1 MRIFEDTGKH
11 EPPSAMHRFVEKLL
25 GAGSVIVLVFIV
37 LYAFSFFSSPA
48 SAHGGRLAADGCHM
62 DRSTGVRHCHRG
74 PNAGQA
80 SRQRDGTPY
89 YPNCDAARAAGVA
102 PIRRGQPGYGRHLDR
117 DGDGIACE
125 R

>member
-1 MRIFEDTGKH
+1 MRIFEETDKH
-11 EPPSAMHRFVEKLL
+11 APPTAKDRLIEKLL
-25 GAGSVIVLVFIV
+25 GAGSIIVLGLIV
-37 LYAFSFFSSPA
+37 LSAIAIFTSPA

-80 SRQRDGTPY
+80 QQQRDGTPY
-89 YPNCDAARAAGVA
+89 YPNCAAARAAGVA

>member
-1 MRIFEDTGKH
+1 MREFEGTDKCAPLTAKG
-11 EPPSAMHRFVEKLL
+11 RLIEKML
-25 GAGSVIVLVFIV
+25 GACSIAAMVLIA
-37 LYAFSFFSSPA
+37 LSAISLLASAA

-74 PNAGQA
+74 PDAGQPQQ
-80 SRQRDGTPY
+80 QRDGTPY

-117 DGDGIACE
+117 DGDGVACE
-125 R
+125 